1 MHVGVS
7 TCMFIHTPLR
17 ACVCVCLWTCVHVRA
32 QIRSQALPCEIRLI
46 CQWCRSSFMINSPA
60 CWKQCFCALATC
72 GTDVNCTC
80 VCASA
85 RLTAGRPTL
94 FRILFRMRW
103 CCKCGGARVNSL
115 SWELRVVHGPRRSFT
130 DCVCVWWCELKN
142 TRDLICD
149 ISQHQIRGVLAYKMQ
164 NATFT
169 GHLGPIPWP
178 WKSDNWEEPH
188 YFNQQIL

>member
-1 MHVGVS
+1 MFKHS
-7 TCMFIHTPLR
+7 SACM
-17 ACVCVCLWTCVHVRA
+17 CVCLWTCVHVRA

-72 GTDVNCTC
+72 GTDVNCTP

-94 FRILFRMRW
+94 TS
-103 CCKCGGARVNSL
+103 CSGCVDVVNAIAHESTACHE
-115 SWELRVVHGPRRSFT
+115 S
-130 DCVCVWWCELKN
+130 CVLCTVLVGCLLTACVWWCELRK

-149 ISQHQIRGVLAYKMQ
+149 ISQHQIRGVLTCKMQ

-188 YFNQQIL
+188 YCNQQICTLEVR